1 MAYQLRFEHLHHYD
15 LQEPGITLPVRVR
28 LGSRSVVVSA
38 KLDTGASFCVFS
50 RESGEELGIR
60 VEDGLPVRVAT
71 PAGSFRTFGHAVT
84 LEALSLSFDTMVY
97 FAERADFPRNVLGQ
111 RGWLD
116 RVRLALV
123 DNDGHLYL
131 SSY

>member
-1 MAYQLRFEHLHHYD
+1 M
-15 LQEPGITLPVRVR
+15 
-28 LGSRSVVVSA
+28 
-38 KLDTGASFCVFS
+38 DTGASYCIFG
-50 RESGEELGIR
+50 REYGEELGLRI
-60 VEDGLPVRVAT
+60 EAGLEVRVAT
-71 PAGSFRTFGHAVT
+71 PAGSFRAFGHAIT
-84 LEALSLSFDTMVY
+84 LETLGLSFDTMVY

-123 DNDGHLYL
+123 DYDGHLYL